1 MRQGFPVTE
10 TGFELA
16 LKPQATLEFL
26 ISFGPAFPQ
35 YWYYRPVRL
44 THETF

>member
-26 ISFGPAFPQ
+26 ILLWACIS
-35 YWYYRPVRL
+35 PVLVLQARAPH
-44 THETF
+44 T